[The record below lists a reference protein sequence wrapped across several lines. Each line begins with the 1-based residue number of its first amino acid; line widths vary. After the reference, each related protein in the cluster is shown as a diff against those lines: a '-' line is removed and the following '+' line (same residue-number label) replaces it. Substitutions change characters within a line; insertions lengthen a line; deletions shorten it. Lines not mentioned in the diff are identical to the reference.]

1 MERFQKKE
9 TIIYGGAFNPPTLAH
24 QAILN
29 AASEYAEVQNADI
42 WIMLSGD
49 RQDKTITTA
58 RDRRIEYGQAM
69 ARGVLSESVVPEV
82 MTMEL
87 DRTEMVETYDTVKQL
102 ETEFP
107 DRSFTFIFG
116 ADSTETMGEWQ
127 HGDKLLKE
135 LKMLV
140 VEREGSTVNPLA
152 KRAIAM
158 TIHTMNVSSTQVR
171 QRIADNVPV
180 DDLVTSQV
188 AELIYQ

>member
-1 MERFQKKE
+1 MERFEKKE
-9 TIIYGGAFNPPTLAH
+9 TVIYGGAFNPPTLAH

-29 AASEYAEVQNADI
+29 AAAEYAETQNADI

-69 ARGVLSESVVPEV
+69 ARGVLSETVVPEV

-102 ETEFP
+102 EAEFP

-127 HGDKLLKE
+127 HGDKLLDK

-140 VEREGSTVNPLA
+140 VEREGSKVNPLA

-171 QRIADNVPV
+171 QRIADNAPV